1 MKCHNERAR
10 GDFPFSHSEPFALSQ
25 YVFFLLSSSSFI
37 LWVCF
42 LPLCWPHQELKPFVC
57 FFTTFAPQIHFWHVK
72 TRHSLCWYLIW
83 SAVTKWLTKSSY
95 WEWNSRHKCKVHE
108 FLKIFDFWWQFS
120 VKRIYEFLKIN
131 LQSSWCLAHQHGFVS
146 AWVETKSLL
155 TS

>member
-1 MKCHNERAR
+1 MKCHKKRAR

-57 FFTTFAPQIHFWHVK
+57 LFLPHLHHRSIFDMWKHADD
-72 TRHSLCWYLIW
+72 LIW
-83 SAVTKWLTKSSY
+83 SAVPKTLTKSGC
-95 WEWNSRHKCKVHE
+95 WEWNSRHTCKVHE

-131 LQSSWCLAHQHGFVS
+131 LQSSWCLAHQLGFVS